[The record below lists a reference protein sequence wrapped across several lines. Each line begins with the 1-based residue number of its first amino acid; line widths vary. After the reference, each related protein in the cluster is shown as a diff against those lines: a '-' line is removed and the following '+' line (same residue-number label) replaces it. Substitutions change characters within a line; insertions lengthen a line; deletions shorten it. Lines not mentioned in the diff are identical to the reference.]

1 MLLFLTK
8 DYSEIPPV
16 SKGKRDYNIHGVRLY
31 RIPEVPCENSW
42 KNDKV
47 FISRNLL

>member
-16 SKGKRDYNIHGVRLY
+16 SKGKRDHNMRGVRLY
-31 RIPEVPCENSW
+31 RIPEVPRENSW
-42 KNDKV
+42 KNDEV
-47 FISRNLL
+47 FKGRNSL